1 MSIAQVSILSFVEI
15 IMRSHVFHAMSGA
28 ALTCMAF
35 GVGAA
40 QQNASG
46 TAAAAKPD
54 NQPAPVVMLVPIEM
68 SDPALKAGCWAQLY
82 DERNFKGDMLTV
94 VGPMQIERTDKA
106 GGRQLRRNLDSL
118 VTGPKATL
126 TVYEH
131 KLFKDKSVQFGPNSK
146 EPGLI
151 KKLGFSGRIE
161 SFKLDCAS

>member
-1 MSIAQVSILSFVEI
+1 
-15 IMRSHVFHAMSGA
+15 MRFTRLCGVTAAIFAIGTTA
-28 ALTCMAF
+28 AL
-35 GVGAA
+35 A
-40 QQNASG
+40 QQNQSQSG
-46 TAAAAKPD
+46 NAPTA
-54 NQPAPVVMLVPIEM
+54 NQPAPVIMMVPVEL
-68 SDPALKAGCWAQLY
+68 SNPAMNTGCWAQLY

-94 VGPMQIERTDKA
+94 VGPMQIETTDKA

-151 KKLGFSGRIE
+151 KKLGFAGRIE
-161 SFKLDCAS
+161 